1 MSQRCQP
8 QTLADLTTLSAPASS
23 GGKSRRGALRQQRAP
38 CGVRDSGS
46 SSRTR
51 ESDAVRCIKCELENR
66 AGRKFCASCGTAL
79 PVPCENCGFA
89 NGAAERYCG
98 GWRRPPVGAKSGAVG
113 GGATNRGKRRKV
125 PCQPG
130 RGEASGKTPR

>member
-1 MSQRCQP
+1 MSQGCQP

-46 SSRTR
+46 SSRTT

-79 PVPCENCGFA
+79 PVPCENCGFS
-89 NGAAERYCG
+89 NVGAGGYCG
-98 GWRRPPVGAKSGAVG
+98 GWRHPLVGERIGAIKAERDGEPEGGRRPV
-113 GGATNRGKRRKV
+113 R
-125 PCQPG
+125 
-130 RGEASGKTPR
+130 